1 VAWWGL
7 QPWGRPRGSPP
18 PTGRRTWVHPSE
30 LPSFEELPTT
40 APRVRSARPVI
51 VVAAILALVG
61 TSVLLV
67 NRSHAVVS
75 NNPAHLAPSIEN
87 LPAVSRLAAAH
98 LVDITISTPGH
109 VADVPALV
117 LANNLAVTTT
127 KIPVNA
133 LLTGSTA
140 NQVNFPVTLVGRDN
154 VMDFSIVHLGLNVAE
169 APLEA
174 LPAAATV
181 TAVAPIENGS
191 TAKPSFKWSI
201 TTLGDPS
208 LNSHGVV
215 RYLATKS
222 DTSMSDYVD
231 AIAVDSQGRVVA
243 VLSSQ
248 HLWYPATFVARVAT
262 VVATGRGCHANLGV
276 KGVSA
281 QGGGVRIA
289 SIVAYS
295 PAAHAGLLAGDV
307 VTSLNGTQINS
318 WNDLASALYLTPAY
332 SRAQLIFERGGH
344 LHHAVV
350 SLTCDL

>member
-1 VAWWGL
+1 MAWWRMN
-7 QPWGRPRGSPP
+7 PWRRPRGSPP
-18 PTGRRTWVHPSE
+18 PTERRTWVHPSE
-30 LPSFEELPTT
+30 LPSFAKLPTS

-61 TSVLLV
+61 SSVLMV

-75 NNPAHLAPSIEN
+75 NNPAHLAASLTD

-98 LVDITISTPGH
+98 LVDLAISTPGH
-109 VADVPALV
+109 VDDVPALV

-140 NQVNFPVTLVGRDN
+140 NHVNFPVTLVGRDN

-169 APLEA
+169 AHLDA

-181 TAVAPIENGS
+181 TAVAPIERGS
-191 TAKPSFKWSI
+191 TTKPSFKWSI

-215 RYLATKS
+215 HYLATKS

-231 AIAVDSQGRVVA
+231 AIAVDSKGQVVA

-276 KGVSA
+276 RGASA
-281 QGGGVRIA
+281 QGGGVSIA
-289 SIVAYS
+289 NVVPYS
-295 PAAHAGLLAGDV
+295 PGAHAGLRVGDV

-318 WNDLASALYLTPAY
+318 WNDLASTLYLTPAY

-350 SLTCDL
+350 SLNCDL